1 MRSQLRENQKPKVQ
15 KPQSKPTENQIAK
28 MSPQTPDLWN
38 WTTENQRAKMGPQT
52 PDLRDHEAY
61 DSSFSSQG
69 WSEAYQWSDLRGD
82 MWQPVTDLRRDWTE
96 DGVVGEI

>member
-1 MRSQLRENQKPKVQ
+1 
-15 KPQSKPTENQIAK
+15 
-28 MSPQTPDLWN
+28 
-38 WTTENQRAKMGPQT
+38 MGPQT
-52 PDLRDHEAY
+52 PNLRDHEAC

-96 DGVVGEI
+96 NGVVGEI